1 MGEGSGEFGE
11 RGGWRFWLM
20 AGSASRPQKQTISLK
35 GRSMGTTDRLYV
47 LATEADDPPQV
58 GEDFQRGL
66 RNALVLSVVLF
77 WAPVIFAITWMVNR

>member
-1 MGEGSGEFGE
+1 MGEGKRRV
-11 RGGWRFWLM
+11 RGKRRLAVLAYGRFRQSP
-20 AGSASRPQKQTISLK
+20 ANKTISLK